1 MVMIGYLTFFFFVQ
15 KETDNLLKN
24 KLSAFFFYKL

>member
-1 MVMIGYLTFFFFVQ
+1 MVMIEYLTFFFFVQ

-24 KLSAFFFYKL
+24 KLSASFFLL